1 MKSFLFNLAGLLGS
15 WQFIELSSNSPL
27 NSVLAPIV
35 FTGFLISSV
44 LWFIVKFGVNQRS
57 NGATY
62 FGGDVGG
69 HGHGG
74 GGDCG
79 GGGDGGC

>member
-1 MKSFLFNLAGLLGS
+1 MKSFIFNLAGLLGS
-15 WQFIELSSNSPL
+15 WQFIELSSENSL

-35 FTGFLISSV
+35 FGGFLISSI
-44 LWFIVKFGVNQRS
+44 LWFIVKFGVNQRT
-57 NGATY
+57 NGGAY
-62 FGGDVGG
+62 FGRNAGS
-69 HGHGG
+69 H